1 MEWDDNKIVIKDQCH
16 TLGNILQKTLCENKL
31 VTFVSY
37 QKKNTDIELF
47 FTTKNNC
54 MEEKQKILKDSITQ
68 INKEIDALTKSFQKE
83 VKKN

>member
-1 MEWDDNKIVIKDQCH
+1 MELDNNKIVIKNQCH
-16 TLGNILQKTLCENKL
+16 TLGNILQKTLCQNDIVK
-31 VTFVSY
+31 FVSY

-47 FTTKNNC
+47 LTTKNNC

-83 VKKN
+83 LKKN

>member
-1 MEWDDNKIVIKDQCH
+1 MELDNNKIVIKNQCH

-47 FTTKNNC
+47 LTTKNNC

-83 VKKN
+83 LKKN